1 MMRFNKIR
9 YVVREIKEICDPET
23 HMHKSSLKSPGP
35 LYEGRGGGKEGARL
49 VVPYGGKFLVF
60 NAEVQSAPS
69 GMSHAILAS
78 SSPAGD
84 MSDQALEATIDLAFR
99 VPNEAVICASAFAIL
114 GLRCMMRMLLG
125 MNPRFF
131 RIDVRCGPG
140 NAPVAEVQFG
150 LTPIASWLAV
160 G

>member
-1 MMRFNKIR
+1 MRFNKIL
-9 YVVREIKEICDPET
+9 YVVREMKEICNPET
-23 HMHKSSLKSPGP
+23 PMHKSNLKSPGP

-99 VPNEAVICASAFAIL
+99 VPNRGRHLCERLRHL
-114 GLRCMMRMLLG
+114 GLALHDE
-125 MNPRFF
+125 N
-131 RIDVRCGPG
+131 
-140 NAPVAEVQFG
+140 
-150 LTPIASWLAV
+150 AV
-160 G
+160 GDEPEVLPHRCSLRSGECSGGRGSIRPDGFTL